1 MGEASGNDHLQEPV
15 LLWYACGMTTTKRK
29 VSVSLDEDL
38 VAELEAGGETLSS
51 QVNEAVRLELE
62 RRRRHRLL
70 SEMLEDLEASHGPVD
85 EKLVRKYLELLG

>member
-1 MGEASGNDHLQEPV
+1 
-15 LLWYACGMTTTKRK
+15 MTATKRK

-38 VAELEAGGETLSS
+38 VAELEAGGEALSS

-70 SEMLEDLEASHGPVD
+70 GEMLDALEASHGPVD